1 MGFPSF
7 SVLLTSQIGILL
19 PRRDQSRAD
28 GAGGTGESLRCP
40 IVSPYLN
47 TLLIFKMSDTS
58 FFTPSR
64 RSLWCVPFLFFGSF
78 STLRKFR
85 RNCLCLFAAK
95 FDSKILLLTLSSK
108 LGYEFVAHLYST
120 GFPPRRSGFDPR
132 VRFHISSTMM
142 VICSRIMMCAW

>member
-1 MGFPSF
+1 MSRGQYTISHRLFVFFTQELGTCYQFHRGYENGKIRVNLQIYGTFMLNFFKF
-7 SVLLTSQIGILL
+7 SLLTFFFTGDELHNETAIINTFEDAKDACSQIGILL

-64 RSLWCVPFLFFGSF
+64 RSL
-78 STLRKFR
+78 
-85 RNCLCLFAAK
+85 
-95 FDSKILLLTLSSK
+95 
-108 LGYEFVAHLYST
+108 
-120 GFPPRRSGFDPR
+120 
-132 VRFHISSTMM
+132 
-142 VICSRIMMCAW
+142 